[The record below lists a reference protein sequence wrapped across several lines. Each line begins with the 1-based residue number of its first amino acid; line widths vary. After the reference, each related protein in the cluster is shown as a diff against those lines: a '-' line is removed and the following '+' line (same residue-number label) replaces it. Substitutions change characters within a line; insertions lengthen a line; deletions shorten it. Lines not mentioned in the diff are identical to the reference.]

1 MQRLKVLRSLLY
13 TVCFLLTSSLT
24 ATPQQS
30 APASTDENRA
40 GTISG
45 TVVNESGQPLIGAIV
60 SVRPAGPPVVGRTAV
75 TDTEGSFRIA
85 GLDNGIYYVSASSPA
100 YVSPPFDIQ
109 NPLPTYRVGDTVRLE
124 LIRGG
129 VITGTLT
136 NSAGDPMVGI
146 RVRASMVRYA
156 SGKAMIGGVFSVNE
170 KTTDDRGIYRLYGL
184 TPGTYLVMA
193 GGGGPQSL
201 ITSTDLDA
209 PTFAP
214 SSTRDTAAEIQVRG
228 GEEVTADIRYRA
240 EPGHSISGTVKT
252 QGTTGA
258 SVSLMRVGDDMVP
271 SNGSYQTPGSR
282 GFTIY
287 GLADGEYDLIA
298 QEAISSIGA
307 ALPDLAMSDPFRVT
321 IRGSDV
327 NGVELVPK
335 PLASISGKV
344 VLEPSRLPDCQNRRQ
359 PLFSETVIALVE
371 NPKDAH
377 IDQSTLLRSMLGAVT
392 ADKDGSFTLKNI
404 RHGQYAFVPRFFGR
418 YWYLRSMTM
427 SSPAAQSPA
436 KQSTSIRDVTKNWT
450 PVKSGDRLTGLIITL
465 TEGAASIR
473 GQLTIAEGAK
483 LESGMRVY
491 LVPAERDKTDD
502 PLRYFTQEIAGD
514 GAFALSGVQPGR
526 YLILAEQSR
535 ADFPPST
542 EKLRLPD
549 AVDARLKIR
558 SAAELEKTELE
569 LKPCQSLTEYKLKAQ

>member
-1 MQRLKVLRSLLY
+1 MQRLQILRTLC
-13 TVCFLLTSSLT
+13 TICFLLPASLT
-24 ATPQQS
+24 ATPQQPV
-30 APASTDENRA
+30 PASPDENRA

-45 TVVNESGQPLIGAIV
+45 TVVNESGQPLIGVIV
-60 SVRPAGPPVVGRTAV
+60 SVRPTGPPVTGRTAV

-85 GLDNGIYYVSASSPA
+85 GLDNGIYYISASSPA

-136 NSAGDPMVGI
+136 NAAGEPMVGI

-156 SGKAMIGGVFSVNE
+156 SGKPTNGSVFLVNE
-170 KTTDDRGIYRLYGL
+170 RTTDDRGIYRLYGL
-184 TPGTYLVMA
+184 APGTYLVMA

-240 EPGHSISGTVKT
+240 EPGHSISGMVKT

-258 SVSLMRVGDDMVP
+258 SISVMRAGDEMVP
-271 SNGSYQTPGSR
+271 SNGSYQSPGSR

-298 QEAISSIGA
+298 QEAISSLGV

-321 IRGSDV
+321 IRGADV

-344 VLEPSRLPDCQNRRQ
+344 VLEPSRLPNCQNRKQ
-359 PLFSETVIALVE
+359 PLFSETVIAIVA
-371 NPKDAH
+371 NPKDPH

-404 RHGQYAFVPRFFGR
+404 RHGQYAFSPRFYGR
-418 YWYLRSMTM
+418 YWYLKSMAMGST
-427 SSPAAQSPA
+427 SAQSSA

-473 GQLTIAEGAK
+473 GQLTVTEGEK
-483 LESGMRVY
+483 NEFGMRVY
-491 LVPAERDKTDD
+491 LVPAERDKADD
-502 PLRYFTQEIAGD
+502 PLRYFTQDIAGD

-526 YLILAEQSR
+526 YLIFAEESR
-535 ADFPPST
+535 ADFPTST

-558 SAAELEKTELE
+558 SAAELQKTELE
-569 LKPCQSLTEYKLKAQ
+569 LKPCQNLTDYRLKAR